1 MVDEKP
7 NKYERADF
15 LPIPTYEEA
24 TSSRPSSSH
33 LNTGPQ
39 EISNDAERQ
48 GLLRQGTAGGAARRN
63 TRSDGYQAP
72 AVESAR
78 ASLEFLSASG
88 DQSPRPSDEDLR
100 REITE
105 LTLGDPEDADGP
117 SQRGHSLSKRI
128 TSITNTLSSINLPFR
143 RWAALFTSI
152 RDHMPRLSFSR
163 TGSWVVVGRIMGG
176 FVLMSVVYV
185 LLASNIFTMSQN
197 GGLGQSYNPEQVRIF
212 VQNTV
217 NGTIIQS
224 YLEHLTAYDHI
235 AGTEGNYVLARW
247 VERLFEAAQV
257 EDVGLERFD
266 VYLNY
271 PKAGGRR
278 VAIIDP
284 PEVTWEATIEEKVA
298 YEDPP
303 RQQTLVFHGYSRAG
317 NVTGPLIYANYGS
330 REDFQRLKDRGIKT
344 EGAIALVRY
353 YGTQGD
359 RALKVKAAELA
370 GAVGCIIYSDP
381 ADDGFAAGE
390 PWPDGRFMPADG
402 VQRGTV
408 GLTSWIVGDVL
419 SPGFASMPGEHKR
432 ISKDNNPGLNNIPSI
447 PIAWRDA
454 QRLLQAIKGHGEKVS
469 KEWVGAV
476 PEVEWWT
483 GNQTSPVVQLMNE
496 QDEVERQPIYNVI
509 GKISGLERG
518 DKSIIVGNH
527 RDAWCFGA
535 ADPSSGTA
543 VMLEVVRIFGE
554 LRQRGWR
561 PLRTIEFASWDA
573 EEYNLIGSTEHV
585 EARIDDLRR
594 NGYAYLN
601 VDVAVT
607 GTDFEAAGCP
617 VFEPAL
623 LRVLGRVT
631 DPIKDRTLRSIWEEG
646 ASKLGGLGAG
656 SDYVAFQDMAGVS
669 SLDFG
674 FQGPAYPYHSCY
686 DNFEWMTKFGD
697 PGFRYHTLMAQIW
710 ALLILEMA
718 DTPVLPFDME
728 AYAKAVKGYVDDLEK
743 YVMTK
748 DTPSPL
754 DLSSLHD
761 AADTFITNAA
771 EFHTWD
777 RTWSEAVNDA
787 DGLEGTVTA
796 IKRMSH
802 NTRMANFDTHL
813 LDLSVDGGLPN
824 RTQYKHILYAPQ
836 TWAAYD
842 AAYFP
847 GVRDAVDEGDW
858 DRASVQVKKAA
869 GILDRA
875 ARKLNN

>member
-1 MVDEKP
+1 
-7 NKYERADF
+7 
-15 LPIPTYEEA
+15 
-24 TSSRPSSSH
+24 
-33 LNTGPQ
+33 
-39 EISNDAERQ
+39 
-48 GLLRQGTAGGAARRN
+48 
-63 TRSDGYQAP
+63 
-72 AVESAR
+72 
-78 ASLEFLSASG
+78 
-88 DQSPRPSDEDLR
+88 
-100 REITE
+100 
-105 LTLGDPEDADGP
+105 
-117 SQRGHSLSKRI
+117 
-128 TSITNTLSSINLPFR
+128 
-143 RWAALFTSI
+143 
-152 RDHMPRLSFSR
+152 
-163 TGSWVVVGRIMGG
+163 
-176 FVLMSVVYV
+176 
-185 LLASNIFTMSQN
+185 
-197 GGLGQSYNPEQVRIF
+197 
-212 VQNTV
+212 
-217 NGTIIQS
+217 
-224 YLEHLTAYDHI
+224 
-235 AGTEGNYVLARW
+235 
-247 VERLFEAAQV
+247 
-257 EDVGLERFD
+257 
-266 VYLNY
+266 
-271 PKAGGRR
+271 
-278 VAIIDP
+278 
-284 PEVTWEATIEEKVA
+284 
-298 YEDPP
+298 
-303 RQQTLVFHGYSRAG
+303 
-317 NVTGPLIYANYGS
+317 
-330 REDFQRLKDRGIKT
+330 
-344 EGAIALVRY
+344 
-353 YGTQGD
+353 
-359 RALKVKAAELA
+359 
-370 GAVGCIIYSDP
+370 
-381 ADDGFAAGE
+381 
-390 PWPDGRFMPADG
+390 
-402 VQRGTV
+402 
-408 GLTSWIVGDVL
+408 
-419 SPGFASMPGEHKR
+419 
-432 ISKDNNPGLNNIPSI
+432 
-447 PIAWRDA
+447 
-454 QRLLQAIKGHGEKVS
+454 
-469 KEWVGAV
+469 
-476 PEVEWWT
+476 
-483 GNQTSPVVQLMNE
+483 
-496 QDEVERQPIYNVI
+496 
-509 GKISGLERG
+509 
-518 DKSIIVGNH
+518 
-527 RDAWCFGA
+527 
-535 ADPSSGTA
+535 
-543 VMLEVVRIFGE
+543 MLEVVRIFGE

-813 LDLSVDGGLPN
+813 LDLSVDGGVCLSYSPFTSHLP
-824 RTQYKHILYAPQ
+824 TAQPQ
-836 TWAAYD
+836 TIAQTERMQCTNFTYS
-842 AAYFP
+842 FP
-847 GVRDAVDEGDW
+847 TAHNTNTSCTRPKPGPLTTRLISP
-858 DRASVQVKKAA
+858 ASATLSTKEI
-869 GILDRA
+869 GIAQACR
-875 ARKLNN
+875 